1 MLLNSLGY
9 GPVAQLPGIFR
20 CDFADASAIPAPD
33 LGYAAIAQ
41 GLGIVKGDDNG
52 NFAPGRFA
60 TRCEAA
66 YMLWRYMK
74 R

>member
-1 MLLNSLGY
+1 MLAGGL
-9 GPVAQLPGIFR
+9 VGIWR
-20 CDFADASAIPAPD
+20 LKKCRIGIEDFAEAAAIPAAD

-41 GLGIVKGDDNG
+41 GLGIIKGDDRG
-52 NFAPGRFA
+52 NFAPGRTS

-66 YMLWRYMK
+66 YMLWLYMK